1 MAKVIGIAGSPRK
14 EGNSATLM
22 KAALAGAEAA
32 GGETSVVY
40 LNELTF
46 RGCQGCDPCTPDL
59 TCRVEDDLT
68 PVLEAVREAGVWVLA
83 SPIYYDGV
91 SGQMKLFFDR
101 LRHLTNEAGDH
112 HPLLAGPRAAAVIV
126 TYEDK
131 PRQDYFNVARVLA
144 NYLAWM
150 GDFGEVEILSAGRLG
165 PADAVAKRA
174 DLLQEAREI
183 GSKLMDRLAEAK
195 GQT

>member
-1 MAKVIGIAGSPRK
+1 MARVIGIAGSPRK
-14 EGNSATLM
+14 NGNSTTLM
-22 KAALAGAEAA
+22 EAALAAAEAA
-32 GGETSVVY
+32 GAETSIVY

-59 TCRVEDDLT
+59 TCRVTDELT
-68 PVLEAVREAGVWVLA
+68 SVLKAVSAADGWVLA
-83 SPIYYDGV
+83 APIYYDGV

-101 LRHLTNEAGDH
+101 LRHLTNDAGDH
-112 HPLLAGPRAAAVIV
+112 HPMLPGRRAAAVIV

-131 PRQDYFNVARVLA
+131 QREDYLNVARVLA

-165 PADAVAKRA
+165 PADAAAGRA
-174 DLLQEAREI
+174 DLLQEAGGI
-183 GSKLMDRLAEAK
+183 GRKLMDRLAEA
-195 GQT
+195 

>member
-14 EGNSATLM
+14 NGNSTTLM
-22 KAALAGAEAA
+22 KAALAAAEAA
-32 GGETSVVY
+32 GAETSIVY

-59 TCRVEDDLT
+59 TCRVTDELT
-68 PVLEAVREAGVWVLA
+68 AVLKAVGEADGWVLA
-83 SPIYYDGV
+83 APIYYDGV

-101 LRHLTNEAGDH
+101 LRHLTNDAGDL
-112 HPLLAGPRAAAVIV
+112 HPMLPGRRAAAVMV

-165 PADAVAKRA
+165 PADAAAARA
-174 DLLQEAREI
+174 DLLQEAGDI
-183 GSKLMDRLAEAK
+183 GRKLMDRLAEA
-195 GQT
+195 

>member
-14 EGNSATLM
+14 NGNSTTLM
-22 KAALAGAEAA
+22 KAVLAAAEAA
-32 GGETSVVY
+32 GAETSTVH

-59 TCRVEDDLT
+59 TCRVTDELT
-68 PVLEAVREAGVWVLA
+68 GVLKAVREADGWVLA
-83 SPIYYDGV
+83 APIYYDGV

-101 LRHLTNEAGDH
+101 LRHVTKDAGDQ
-112 HPLLAGPRAAAVIV
+112 HPMLPGRRAAAVIV

-150 GDFGEVEILSAGRLG
+150 GDFGEVAILSAARLG
-165 PADAVAKRA
+165 PADAAAGRA
-174 DLLQEAREI
+174 DLLQEAGEI
-183 GSKLMDRLAEAK
+183 GRQLMDRLAEA
-195 GQT
+195 